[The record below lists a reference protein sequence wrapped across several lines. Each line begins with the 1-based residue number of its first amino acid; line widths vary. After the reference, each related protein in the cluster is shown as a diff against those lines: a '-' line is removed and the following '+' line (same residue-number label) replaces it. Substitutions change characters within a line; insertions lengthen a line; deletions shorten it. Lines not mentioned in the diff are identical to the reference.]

1 MSVLLLLEKNKGTW
15 SKNRSCKRSKRRHHV
30 PNTPIP
36 DELKVGSLTMTGRV
50 WQEDMMTGETDGQ
63 VGWQTTGTN
72 RLEDAFTL
80 KAWLYCLDVIFFC
93 PDSLNSCLKWP
104 TKNISVNINMSWTC
118 IFSNTWYTCRTINH
132 GTRLNMVKYGYIFYI
147 LYSIYIY
154 YILIYI
160 SIFNTLHNQ
169 RKNPICATSKNLIW
183 STFAIVYIRAWWHH
197 TRKWRRMKAHQV
209 HTCTNTHPHPQRQT
223 SSMSNKLQSI
233 HTQTH
238 HPTIGYSRA
247 EDWLIFSVCGSKK
260 KTMWRQIRDWSDRQ
274 TDSLILLLFN

>member
-1 MSVLLLLEKNKGTW
+1 MSVLLLLEENKGTW

-104 TKNISVNINMSWTC
+104 TKNINVNINMSWTC

-132 GTRLNMVKYGYIFYI
+132 GTQLNMVKYGYIFYI

-160 SIFNTLHNQ
+160 SIFNTLHNR

-183 STFAIVYIRAWWHH
+183 STFAIVYIRAWWHQYTKMKTHESTPGTYMHKH
-197 TRKWRRMKAHQV
+197 TPTPTEADIVHVKQV
-209 HTCTNTHPHPQRQT
+209 TEHSHTDTPSYNRLLTCRGLTD
-223 SSMSNKLQSI
+223 LLCL
-233 HTQTH
+233 
-238 HPTIGYSRA
+238 
-247 EDWLIFSVCGSKK
+247 WVKK
-260 KTMWRQIRDWSDRQ
+260 TTMWRQIRDWSDRQ
-274 TDSLILLLFN
+274 LDFITF